1 MARAAFNIS
10 VVFENVK
17 ALVATK
23 SGNVNFSAGPLFP
36 ESGLTSTLGR
46 SPHPTQIEAV

>member
-1 MARAAFNIS
+1 VARAVFKIS

-23 SGNVNFSAGPLFP
+23 SRNGNFAAGPLFP

-46 SPHPTQIEAV
+46 GPHPAQIGAV